1 MPKLE
6 MPMIAP
12 VHLDEK
18 GRISCNQVTETM
30 QTGMTVDTNHSLH
43 VVMATLCHIQCDS
56 KAS

>member
-30 QTGMTVDTNHSLH
+30 QTGMTVDTHHSLH

-56 KAS
+56 G